1 MNPDQNPYPVDYLN
15 QIAPQQKKLMLNSKL
30 VIGLISGVVL
40 LVIIAVFIINS
51 SATGPT
57 QKIQTLAA
65 RLLTLQTIS
74 SDAQK
79 TIKSSALRS
88 INSTLTIYLEN
99 TNRDIVS
106 PLAKSGVDVTKI
118 DKSITQQE
126 DGSALKQK
134 LEDARLNA
142 LYDRTYSRE
151 MTYQLDT
158 VATLMQDIYSNS
170 GNKTLKDFLQTTAS
184 NLQPITKQL
193 SEFNAE

>member
-65 RLLTLQTIS
+65 RLLTLQTIT